1 MPDGIDLKRII
12 NLDPETTVT
21 EDDYTIVDSLTGGAK
36 KFALGQALGE
46 IKDGLTAVESDVTDL
61 KEDFADLGL
70 SVVDGKINIT
80 YEEVSA

>member
-12 NLDPETTVT
+12 DLDPETTVT
-21 EDDYTIVDSLTGGAK
+21 DDDYTIVDSTTGGAK
-36 KFALGQALGE
+36 KFAIGQALGE
-46 IKDGLTAVESDVTDL
+46 IKD
-61 KEDFADLGL
+61 DFSDLGL